1 MPWFNRSICSDRM
14 IDVAQVNLNNRTTM
28 DYANHKP
35 RVTKLGLTRAQSIA
49 TQRTTRGDDCTRDR
63 ILRRDRGVCR
73 CAQCLQTGAVRP
85 AHHVDHVVPLW
96 AGGAESDSNRC
107 SINREC
113 HRLKTA
119 AEARMRA
126 MLAFDPAEWSTPC
139 LLYVQAAMVNPMTYR
154 GVLMLSLIHI

>member
-1 MPWFNRSICSDRM
+1 
-14 IDVAQVNLNNRTTM
+14 M
-28 DYANHKP
+28 DYSNHKP
-35 RVTKLGLTRAQSIA
+35 RIGKLGLTRARSIA

-63 ILRRDRGVCR
+63 ILTRDRGVCR
-73 CAQCLQTGAVRP
+73 CAQCLQTGMLRP
-85 AHHVDHVVPLW
+85 AHQVDHVVPLW
-96 AGGAESDSNRC
+96 AGGAESDFNRC

-154 GVLMLSLIHI
+154 GVLMSDVT